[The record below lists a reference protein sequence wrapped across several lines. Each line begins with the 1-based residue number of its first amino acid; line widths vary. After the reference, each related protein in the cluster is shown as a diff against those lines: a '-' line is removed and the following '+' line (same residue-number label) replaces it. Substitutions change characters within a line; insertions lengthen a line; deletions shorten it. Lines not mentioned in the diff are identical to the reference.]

1 MTPDQALDALKCVP
15 MAEVLTSRGITKDC
29 LARKLKAELNAKET
43 KFIKLKKNQL
53 LSDAVKEIKD
63 EVRETLKTAKLNLLK
78 EARGAKVVY
87 ETTEEMIIAIDVKSL
102 GIRQKA
108 REDAQKL
115 LELYP
120 DPKLNV
126 DFTGNLADM
135 MRKHLAEKK

>member
-1 MTPDQALDALKCVP
+1 MTPDQALDALKFVP
-15 MAEVLTSRGITKDC
+15 MAEMLTNRGITKDY
-29 LARKLKAELNAKET
+29 LARKLKSELNAKET

-63 EVRETLKTAKLNLLK
+63 EVREILDGKAQPQRSKV
-78 EARGAKVVY
+78 RVVY
-87 ETTEEMIIAIDVKSL
+87 ETTEETIIAIDVKSL
-102 GIRQKA
+102 GIRQRA

-120 DPKLNV
+120 DPKLSV

-135 MRKHLAEKK
+135 MRQHLAEKK

>member
-15 MAEVLTSRGITKDC
+15 MVEVLNSRGITKDF

-53 LSDAVKEIKD
+53 LSDAVKEIKA
-63 EVRETLKTAKLNLLK
+63 EVRETLKTAKLNLK
-78 EARGAKVVY
+78 DARGAKVVY

-135 MRKHLAEKK
+135 MRKHLAEQK